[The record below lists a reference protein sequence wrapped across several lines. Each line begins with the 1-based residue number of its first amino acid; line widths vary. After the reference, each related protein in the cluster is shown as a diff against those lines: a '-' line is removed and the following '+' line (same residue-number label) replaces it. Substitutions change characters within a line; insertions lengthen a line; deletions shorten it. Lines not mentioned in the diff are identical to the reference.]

1 MGIGVGMKVAV
12 SAPDHFVAPYIVEML
27 GKSAVAIPPEI
38 LKDQLSL
45 DALLTSCTALIHINS
60 RPVDSTLGRNDRET
74 LLRMRE
80 YSRPVL
86 DAVDR
91 HGGLHLIIVGTLR
104 VHPQWQPDEPYYGID
119 STLAPRDVAAEGQ
132 LWMEEMALE
141 RAQAERPVSIIRA
154 SNVQG
159 VPLEGPPGN
168 GLLHTWASECMMGW
182 VNVPGSGSEIKD
194 FVHVQ
199 DLVSVIGAVLDSPP
213 PTRESI
219 SVGSGKAIAMSDLAA
234 IYTER
239 TDCEAELNQDDSQE
253 VFGVVDARDLEM
265 RLGFAPQ
272 ISLEEMIEEAFEA
285 AGH

>member
-1 MGIGVGMKVAV
+1 
-12 SAPDHFVAPYIVEML
+12 
-27 GKSAVAIPPEI
+27 
-38 LKDQLSL
+38 
-45 DALLTSCTALIHINS
+45 
-60 RPVDSTLGRNDRET
+60 
-74 LLRMRE
+74 
-80 YSRPVL
+80 
-86 DAVDR
+86 
-91 HGGLHLIIVGTLR
+91 
-104 VHPQWQPDEPYYGID
+104 
-119 STLAPRDVAAEGQ
+119 
-132 LWMEEMALE
+132 
-141 RAQAERPVSIIRA
+141 
-154 SNVQG
+154 
-159 VPLEGPPGN
+159 
-168 GLLHTWASECMMGW
+168 MMGW